1 MTNSTRAGVR
11 GVQHPLVA
19 SVPPGDDSDAD
30 DAIFLASRYGLTPDP
45 WQEFVLRSWLSRKRD
60 GRWSASRCGLALPRQ
75 NGKNALLE
83 IRELFGVVVLGE
95 KWLHTAHE
103 VKTARKAFIR
113 LSSFFENP
121 REFPELADLVADVR
135 KTNGQEAIVLT
146 NGGSVEF
153 VARSKG
159 SARGF
164 TVDCLAI
171 DEAQELG
178 DEALEALVPT
188 TSAGPAR
195 NPQWIFTGTP
205 PGPKANGEVFTRTRA
220 AGKGGKDRSLSWIEW
235 GAPKDANLDDREAWA
250 QANPALGFRLSL
262 SVIEEERKTFD
273 DTGFARERLGQWDEF
288 DESALLTV
296 AAWLA
301 LASDGA
307 DARSMRPVFA
317 IDVAPHHASASIVA
331 VGSAVVP
338 VVELVDQRPGASWLV
353 PRLREVVD
361 RHGGTVALNS
371 AGPVGSLIP
380 ELGDMPFTDVHGGD
394 YTKACGLFVA
404 TVNDAG
410 LLHRSDPGFAQAIAG
425 AKTRT
430 SGDGFTWARTT
441 SQVDITPLVAG
452 TVGLWA
458 TVATRAPLTSEQL
471 LSTFL

>member
-1 MTNSTRAGVR
+1 MNSTRAAVR

-19 SVPPGDDSDAD
+19 SVPPGDDAEAD

-45 WQEFVLRSWLSRKRD
+45 WQEFVLRSWLARK
-60 GRWSASRCGLALPRQ
+60 GNRWAASRCGLALPRQ

-121 REFPELADLVADVR
+121 RQYPELADLVADIR

-188 TSAGPAR
+188 TSAGPMG

-205 PGPKANGEVFTRTRA
+205 PGPKANGEVFTRTRM
-220 AGKGGKDRSLSWIEW
+220 AGKGGKDKSLSWIEW
-235 GAPKDANLDDREAWA
+235 GAPRDADLDDREAWA

-273 DTGFARERLGQWDEF
+273 DLGFARERLGQWDEF
-288 DESALLTV
+288 DESAFLSITS
-296 AAWLA
+296 WLA
-301 LASDGA
+301 CADPA
-307 DARSMRPVFA
+307 VDARSSRPVFA

-331 VGSAVVP
+331 VAPGERL
-338 VVELVDQRPGASWLV
+338 VVELVEQRAGASWLV
-353 PRLREVVD
+353 PRVRELVE
-361 RHGGTVALNS
+361 RYGGSLALNS
-371 AGPVGSLIP
+371 AGPVGSMIP
-380 ELGDMPFTDVHGGD
+380 ELASDPFVDVRGAD
-394 YTKACGLFVA
+394 YTKACGLLVA
-404 TVNDAG
+404 TVNERG
-410 LLHRSDPGFAQAIAG
+410 LTHRGEPGFAQAVVG

-441 SQVDITPLVAG
+441 SAVDITPLVAA

-458 TVATRAPLTSEQL
+458 VSVERPPLSDSEL
-471 LSTFL
+471 LESFH

>member
-1 MTNSTRAGVR
+1 MNSTRAVVL

-19 SVPPGDDSDAD
+19 SVPPGDDAEAE

-60 GRWSASRCGLALPRQ
+60 GRWAASRCGLTLPRQ

-83 IRELFGVVVLGE
+83 IRELFGLVVLGE

-103 VKTARKAFIR
+103 VKTARKAFVR
-113 LSSFFENP
+113 LASFFENP
-121 REFPELADLVADVR
+121 RQYPELADLVADIR

-205 PGPKANGEVFTRTRA
+205 PGPKANGEVFTRTRM
-220 AGKGGKDRSLSWIEW
+220 AGKAGKDRSLSWIEW
-235 GAPKDANLDDREAWA
+235 GAPRDADLDDREAWA
-250 QANPALGFRLSL
+250 QANPALGYRLSA

-288 DESALLTV
+288 DESAILSLPS
-296 AAWLA
+296 WLA
-301 LASDGA
+301 CTAPGA
-307 DARSMRPVFA
+307 DARSLRPVFA
-317 IDVAPHHASASIVA
+317 IDVAPHHSSASIVA
-331 VGSAVVP
+331 VGISGRP
-338 VVELVDQRPGASWLV
+338 VLELVDNRAGASWLV
-353 PRLREVVD
+353 PRVRELVERYD
-361 RHGGTVALNS
+361 GSIALNS

-380 ELGDMPFTDVHGGD
+380 ELGATAYTDIRGAD
-394 YTKACGLFVA
+394 YTKACGLLVA
-404 TVNDAG
+404 TVNDRA
-410 LLHRSDPGFAQAIAG
+410 LLHRGEPEFAQAVIG
-425 AKTRT
+425 AKTR
-430 SGDGFTWARTT
+430 SAGDGFTWARVA
-441 SQVDITPLVAG
+441 SSVDITPLVAAS
-452 TVGLWA
+452 VGLW
-458 TVATRAPLTSEQL
+458 VAQTAPAPSEPEVYVI
-471 LSTFL
+471 

>member
-1 MTNSTRAGVR
+1 M
-11 GVQHPLVA
+11 QLPLVA
-19 SVPPGDDSDAD
+19 SVPPGDDVDAE

-45 WQEFVLRSWLSRKRD
+45 WQELVLRSWLSRRRD
-60 GRWSASRCGLALPRQ
+60 GRWSASRAGLAIPRQ

-103 VKTARKAFIR
+103 VKTARKAFVR
-113 LSSFFENP
+113 LASFFENP
-121 REFPELADLVADVR
+121 REFPELADLVADIR

-205 PGPKANGEVFTRTRA
+205 PGPKANGEVFTRTRL
-220 AGKGGKDRSLSWIEW
+220 AGKGGKDKSLSWIEW
-235 GAPKDANLDDREAWA
+235 GAPRDADLDDRAAWA
-250 QANPALGFRLSL
+250 QANPALGYRLSL

-288 DESALLTV
+288 DENATLSPL
-296 AAWLA
+296 AWANVTDSDVDVRRLPNPVLA
-301 LASDGA
+301 L
-307 DARSMRPVFA
+307 
-317 IDVAPHHASASIVA
+317 DVAPNHVAASIVA
-331 VGSAVVP
+331 VAVDP
-338 VVELVDQRPGASWLV
+338 VRGFPVLELVERRPGASWLV
-353 PRLREVVD
+353 ARARELAEQY
-361 RHGGTVALNS
+361 GATLALNS
-371 AGPVGSLIP
+371 SGPVGSLIP
-380 ELGDMPFTDVHGGD
+380 ELGETPYTDVRGGE
-394 YTKACGLFVA
+394 YGKACGLLVA
-404 TVNDAG
+404 SVNDRSVRHRGEAEFGAAVVG
-410 LLHRSDPGFAQAIAG
+410 LRVRA
-425 AKTRT
+425 
-430 SGDGFTWARTT
+430 SGDGFTFSRVG
-441 SQVDITPLVAG
+441 SSVDITPIVAAA
-452 TVGLWA
+452 VGLWA
-458 TVATRAPLTSEQL
+458 ASQGRAPMTDADL
-471 LSTFL
+471 LESFY

>member
-1 MTNSTRAGVR
+1 MR

-19 SVPPGDDSDAD
+19 SVPPGDDRDAD

-45 WQEFVLRSWLSRKRD
+45 WQEFVLRSWLSRRRD
-60 GRWSASRCGLALPRQ
+60 ERWSASRCGLALPRQ

-113 LSSFFENP
+113 LSSFFENQ
-121 REFPELADLVADVR
+121 REYPELAEMVADVR

-205 PGPKANGEVFTRTRA
+205 PGPRANGEVFTRTRA
-220 AGKGGKDRSLSWIEW
+220 AGKGGKDKSLSWIEW
-235 GAPKDANLDDREAWA
+235 GSPKDADLDDREAWA
-250 QANPALGFRLSL
+250 QANPALGYRLSL
-262 SVIEEERKTFD
+262 AVIEEERKTFD
-273 DTGFARERLGQWDEF
+273 DLGFARERLGQWDEF
-288 DESALLTV
+288 DESAFLSIGSWI
-296 AAWLA
+296 ACA
-301 LASDGA
+301 DDKA
-307 DARSMRPVFA
+307 DARSLPHPVFA
-317 IDVAPHHASASIVA
+317 VDVAPHHASASIVA
-331 VGSAVVP
+331 VGMADRP
-338 VVELVDQRPGASWLV
+338 VLELADQRPGASWVVARVRELV
-353 PRLREVVD
+353 ERY
-361 RHGGTVALNS
+361 GGSIVLNS

-380 ELGDMPFTDVHGGD
+380 ELAATPFVDVRGAD
-394 YTKACGLFVA
+394 YTKACGLLVA
-404 TVNDAG
+404 TVNERG
-410 LLHRSDPGFAQAIAG
+410 LTHRGEPGFAAAVVG

-441 SQVDITPLVAG
+441 SAVDITPLVAA

-458 TVATRAPLTSEQL
+458 TVAERAPLTDDDL
-471 LSTFL
+471 LETFH